1 MAIFRR
7 TKTVLL
13 HLVHCSGSAEQCTK
27 CSNTVFVLLKMAIMM
42 PETCETEVNNKDLIV
57 ASYWLSLS
65 SHYVLP
71 SSTKVTQLL
80 KPEEHWFIV

>member
-1 MAIFRR
+1 
-7 TKTVLL
+7 
-13 HLVHCSGSAEQCTK
+13 
-27 CSNTVFVLLKMAIMM
+27 MAIMM

-80 KPEEHWFIV
+80 KPEEHWFIVWELIDEYLISLSKVEYMYEA